1 MATTRRPGGTPKN
14 PRRTASSRAG
24 STAPVRARGTRPA
37 AAARARRPSQE
48 LHTPRSIKNLV
59 ILASIFVLLSM
70 ALVPAVRSTLN
81 QQGQINA
88 LRDRI
93 AQQRQTVAALQQEQ
107 RQWADPA
114 YVEQQARE
122 RLKFVRVGEK
132 SYTVID
138 GNTAPDLSGGAQIAA
153 PPGISTANIPWYGQL
168 WASMVIADTPS
179 SALTRQS
186 SLTPGAP

>member
-1 MATTRRPGGTPKN
+1 VATTRRPGGTPKN

-24 STAPVRARGTRPA
+24 GTAPVRARGTRPA

-59 ILASIFVLLSM
+59 ILASIFVILAI

-88 LRDRI
+88 LHDRI

-132 SYTVID
+132 SFTVID
-138 GNTAPDLSGGAQIAA
+138 GDSTPDLSGGAQIAA
-153 PPGISTANIPWYGQL
+153 PAKISTANIPWYGQL

-179 SALTRQS
+179 SALTGQT
-186 SLTPGAP
+186 SLTPGTP